1 LSLARQFGVT
11 LFMPKK
17 VRKTSKRAASRPPW
31 FVLWYHEP
39 WRGKADLTAEQTVE
53 GQLRQFHCC

>member
-1 LSLARQFGVT
+1 LSLARQFGMA

-17 VRKTSKRAASRPPW
+17 VRKTSERAASRPQW

-39 WRGKADLTAEQTVE
+39 LRGKADLSA
-53 GQLRQFHCC
+53 G